1 MVVAERLVTTRGLAK
16 QTSIDCFEMNIA
28 FSKRPWKNK
37 RENCWSHSQTK
48 CSLRGSTRLVPS
60 LASER
65 RRTSALPVMQ
75 AKRLIE
81 LHETFE
87 RSSPLFVPFSNTRL
101 DASWCSAHQA
111 PLDETANHASVDKT
125 QHADFHLVL
134 SKFLKLTWKQLD
146 WVD

>member
-1 MVVAERLVTTRGLAK
+1 MAEPVVLNWFLIYG
-16 QTSIDCFEMNIA
+16 
-28 FSKRPWKNK
+28 FSCVGEAR
-37 RENCWSHSQTK
+37 QAAT
-48 CSLRGSTRLVPS
+48 GST
-60 LASER
+60 
-65 RRTSALPVMQ
+65 Q

-81 LHETFE
+81 LHVTFE